1 MKAIE
6 ILALDAT
13 EPDNQRWKA
22 LVEQYAKTAAS
33 FEIHCWN
40 EETEWIALALQYGN
54 YKQTD
59 WAFGK
64 IVSGSVTPEF
74 LQMLLGLPKPTDTE
88 IYNKMTPFFSIF
100 FDNGFPASI
109 TEPSCMFVR
118 ALLVK
123 TTLHFREFW
132 RMMRKKDFSPKGDL

>member
-40 EETEWIALALQYGN
+40 EETEWIALAAAIRQSQANRLGVWQ
-54 YKQTD
+54 D
-59 WAFGK
+59 R
-64 IVSGSVTPEF
+64 SGQSRRNF
-74 LQMLLGLPKPTDTE
+74 LQMLLGLQSQPTPK
-88 IYNKMTPFFSIF
+88 F
-100 FDNGFPASI
+100 
-109 TEPSCMFVR
+109 
-118 ALLVK
+118 
-123 TTLHFREFW
+123 TT
-132 RMMRKKDFSPKGDL
+132 K

>member
-6 ILALDAT
+6 ILALDDT

-100 FDNGFPASI
+100 FDNGFSSEHYGTELHVCEGASCENHI
-109 TEPSCMFVR
+109 
-118 ALLVK
+118 AL
-123 TTLHFREFW
+123 
-132 RMMRKKDFSPKGDL
+132 

>member
-1 MKAIE
+1 M
-6 ILALDAT
+6 
-13 EPDNQRWKA
+13 
-22 LVEQYAKTAAS
+22 EQYAKTAAS

-54 YKQTD
+54 HKQTD

-64 IVSGSVTPEF
+64 IVSGPVTPEF

-100 FDNGFPASI
+100 FDNGFSSEHYG
-109 TEPSCMFVR
+109 TELHVCEGTSCENHI
-118 ALLVK
+118 AL
-123 TTLHFREFW
+123 
-132 RMMRKKDFSPKGDL
+132 

>member
-1 MKAIE
+1 MPKP
-6 ILALDAT
+6 LL
-13 EPDNQRWKA
+13 PLKS
-22 LVEQYAKTAAS
+22 TAGTKKRS
-33 FEIHCWN
+33 GSP
-40 EETEWIALALQYGN
+40 LALQYGN
-54 YKQTD
+54 HKQTD

-100 FDNGFPASI
+100 FDNGFSSEHYGTELHVCEGASC
-109 TEPSCMFVR
+109 ENH
-118 ALLVK
+118 
-123 TTLHFREFW
+123 LHFREFW